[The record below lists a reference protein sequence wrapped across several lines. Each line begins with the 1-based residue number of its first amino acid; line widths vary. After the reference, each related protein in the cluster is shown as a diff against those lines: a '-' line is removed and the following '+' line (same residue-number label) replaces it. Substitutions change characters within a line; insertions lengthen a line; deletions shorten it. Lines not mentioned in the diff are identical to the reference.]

1 MWAVSLRYDL
11 GSSPLFAD
19 LVTVMKRFR
28 KQLGKSKVGIALFAV
43 LFLVL
48 LPLLLPV
55 AAVHLRISNRRLLK
69 LVREFVCVAC
79 GARLGAESVRLA
91 SERWNATVAELHAK
105 SPGIK
110 FRLVRDI
117 DAVCPSCGQEYTYR
131 DKDKSLAPRTG

>member
-1 MWAVSLRYDL
+1 MR
-11 GSSPLFAD
+11 
-19 LVTVMKRFR
+19 RFR
-28 KQLGKSKVGIALFAV
+28 KQLGTSKVGIVLFAV

-55 AAVHLRISNRRLLK
+55 AALQVQISNRRLLK

-79 GARLGAESVRLA
+79 GARLGEESVRLA
-91 SERWNATVAELHAK
+91 RERWNATVAELHAK

-117 DAVCPSCGQEYTYR
+117 DAVCPSCGHEYTYR
-131 DKDKSLAPRTG
+131 DTDKSLAPRTK